1 MEEDVNSV
9 NLFVSVNNTVWPV
22 FLERSK
28 MDLARVQQSR
38 RLPFNGFYMDSFNL
52 HRRHVINNRHH
63 QDREEFCTV
72 VTAQLNLS
80 RRNPLFIE
88 HCRPA
93 LYLDMILEEILQ
105 DIV

>member
-1 MEEDVNSV
+1 
-9 NLFVSVNNTVWPV
+9 
-22 FLERSK
+22 
-28 MDLARVQQSR
+28 
-38 RLPFNGFYMDSFNL
+38 MDSFNL

-88 HCRPA
+88 HVF
-93 LYLDMILEEILQ
+93 MVEIRLVPFSVHLRWLLGLSSS
-105 DIV
+105 IIK

>member
-28 MDLARVQQSR
+28 MDSARVQQSR
-38 RLPFNGFYMDSFNL
+38 RLPFKPASD
-52 HRRHVINNRHH
+52 V
-63 QDREEFCTV
+63 
-72 VTAQLNLS
+72 
-80 RRNPLFIE
+80 
-88 HCRPA
+88 CRPA